1 MFWLYSGNVSPI
13 NNHYYL
19 SESRRSFERMLI
31 FFLSCRCIPMFHARF
46 LITKTIFFFFLS
58 KFSLLGLRPE
68 KREWGSDFRPP
79 VSQLVLNG
87 FETKLSIFR
96 KWFICWSVSKP
107 CSQWSLEFIKA
118 EARVQEDW
126 RGGLEAAV
134 QKEETHS
141 DLSCSIA

>member
-19 SESRRSFERMLI
+19 SESRRSFEWMLI
-31 FFLSCRCIPMFHARF
+31 FFSHADAYQCF
-46 LITKTIFFFFLS
+46 MHVFWSLKQSFFFFLS